1 MTSIHVIFP
10 RITALLALGVLMSS
24 TLSCRPRSDSNSGS
38 ELDGTWMSTC
48 RTQTDQLGSS
58 FFERETLAFSSGKM
72 TSSLRSY
79 SDQNCKTELNTKP
92 ILASVRTFSIGD
104 FVAGAAGAK
113 KLNLQTETLTIT
125 LTTDDYVSLYNGN
138 STTPA
143 YCGGGFV
150 KNTPKELTATS
161 CASNAAARAEFDM
174 EYDIFKATDGLL
186 YFGYMTAIGT
196 GTDGRSENT
205 RPVALDPSV
214 FTKAP

>member
-10 RITALLALGVLMSS
+10 RITALLVAGVLMSS

-38 ELDGTWMSTC
+38 ELDGTWISTC

-58 FFERETLAFSSGKM
+58 FFERQTLVFSSGKM
-72 TSSLRSY
+72 TSALRSY
-79 SDQNCKTELNTKP
+79 SDQNCQTELNSKP
-92 ILASVRTFSIGD
+92 ILGSVSTFSIGD
-104 FVAGAAGAK
+104 FVVGAAGAK
-113 KLNLQTETLTIT
+113 KFNTQIETLIIT

-138 STTPA
+138 TTTPA

-150 KNTPKELTATS
+150 KNAPKELTATS
-161 CASNAAARAEFDM
+161 CASTASARADFDM
-174 EYDIFKATDGLL
+174 KYDIFKVTDGLL
-186 YFGYMTAIGT
+186 YFGYMTASGT
-196 GTDGRSENT
+196 ATDGRSENT